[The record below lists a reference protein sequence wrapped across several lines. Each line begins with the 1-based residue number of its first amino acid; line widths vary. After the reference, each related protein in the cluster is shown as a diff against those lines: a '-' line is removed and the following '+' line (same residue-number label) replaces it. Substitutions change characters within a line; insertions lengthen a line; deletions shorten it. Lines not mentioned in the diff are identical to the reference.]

1 MALEFLKRIFSFQP
15 KFKGTP
21 ESFLAMMLEMEKE
34 GKAEGPE
41 SASAAQLAEVFMKVM
56 KVNLHPYKDFADL
69 EENGVPDSSIMDK
82 IRPKIEENKQRM
94 ELKKA
99 IYGKDADL
107 GEDDPRYG
115 NSKSA
120 KFTRDLTEELSK
132 HIKFKDDQ

>member
-1 MALEFLKRIFSFQP
+1 MALGFLKRIFSFKP
-15 KFKGTP
+15 KFNGSP
-21 ESFLAMMLEMEKE
+21 ETFLAMMLEMEKE
-34 GKAEGPE
+34 GKGEGPE

-82 IRPKIEENKQRM
+82 IRPKVEENKQRM

-115 NSKSA
+115 NSDGA
-120 KFTRDLTEELSK
+120 KFTRDLTNELSK
-132 HIKFKDDQ
+132 HIRFKEEE